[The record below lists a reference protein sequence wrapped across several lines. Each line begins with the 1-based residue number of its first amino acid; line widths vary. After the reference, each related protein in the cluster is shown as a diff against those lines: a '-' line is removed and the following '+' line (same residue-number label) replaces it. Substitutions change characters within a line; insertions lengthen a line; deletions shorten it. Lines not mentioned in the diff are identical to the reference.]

1 MAGIRFDTRI
11 VVDNTSNILRS
22 VSTASKKAMTDVTND
37 LAKASSGATPH
48 KTGKLEDSYT
58 KQVGYDSSYK
68 LYGEVAYNVVARNGF
83 NYAVKMH
90 EANYNLGEGS
100 RAKSG
105 GKGMSGKS
113 YPVGNKFLTR
123 VLEGEK
129 SAYTRHID
137 DSIKSAL
144 R

>member
-11 VVDNTSNILRS
+11 VVDNTSTILRS
-22 VSTASKKAMTDVTND
+22 VSTASKKAMTDAVND

-58 KQVGYDSSYK
+58 KQVGYDSASK
-68 LYGEVAYNVVARNGF
+68 LYGEVSYNVVARNGF

-90 EANYNLGEGS
+90 EANYNLGDGS

-105 GKGMSGKS
+105 GKGMSGKT